1 MTAPFQSLFPDDPQR
16 PASPQKSDA
25 FASLF
30 PDDKKE
36 RAARLEAL
44 SRNPLGSPAEVGEA
58 AQLGRTLQLP
68 TDVVARNLAMVRPLA
83 VRNGPD
89 WNKFIDDAPKT
100 ARWLENPVNHSLAA
114 DDTESL
120 GMLERLARFRF
131 SRAFGQ
137 AMGGQSMLAPQPM
150 ERGILAAEWKRGQLQ
165 VERGR
170 LGALPSEQRRSPEVQ
185 ERVAAIDAELAKSLP
200 EAEGFARFV
209 RGTTAI
215 LPGMAAGAVEM
226 AAGAG
231 VGYVVGGGLGFAL
244 GGPAGMM
251 VGAPMGAKVGGVF
264 GGVQETASQ
273 IGGNLTLDL
282 ERKGVDPTTA
292 DLAGRT
298 AGWLGGG
305 VEYTNI
311 GMVLKPFAN
320 VFGQGASRA
329 LTRPTVRA
337 AVADAARYYGK
348 TLGTETTEEVVQ
360 QAISLAAENVA
371 GQVAGV
377 DTGVTQDRVLNEL
390 GQTVTETL
398 VAMALLPIPGTALV
412 GIDGIAQAQAAT
424 SRREALA
431 QAVEMA
437 RKSQT
442 RTRDPEAFREVVKE
456 QVDGQVVYLDAERA
470 SVLLQEANVTP
481 EEFVRLA
488 GITMQDW
495 TNATQ
500 QTGSELSL
508 PVDALLT
515 NLAELPLAEAMLPD
529 LRFEV
534 GGMTAREAEALG
546 QNLEQFRER
555 VAQEAEAVGTI
566 AETDPAFRIV
576 EDLRAK
582 LDATGQFTPQQAA
595 EQAQVAAKPYVVWA
609 RAIASQNP
617 DNPMADP
624 WTLYSRKGGLGVFG
638 GQRAEALFDAEMA
651 VARAK
656 REGRTQEEVDAL
668 RDRVTKLADERVAVR
683 AVLEDA
689 DQVLDVRDEAG
700 RLRQSLRHVS
710 TDALVVEYIRL
721 REIAV
726 SANAELAGI
735 EAVVQSNQQGE
746 AVTPEQ
752 EVSAVSDAG
761 FQIPEMDDAETW
773 AGKRAAYQRY
783 LRGLRGQV
791 RKVERSVPRLG
802 RELEARGIDN
812 PDQYA
817 VENGLEGT
825 FAVPSAEVPFQRP
838 VTASELMLLD
848 AQEARQ
854 WSAQGWTPQEIA
866 DELGTSVARVERLLA
881 MPAVDVPRE
890 LELRMAFNGVE
901 MLMQAAFH
909 GSPYVFDKFSLSA
922 IGTGE
927 GAQAYGWGLY
937 FAENEGVAKG
947 YRAALSRISDD
958 ILREMTRMMPEQY
971 RGSLDNA
978 NRIVQDIND
987 AIESKEVENAS
998 QYLRDYTIA
1007 PQLLPAYELAAKTID
1022 STGALYRVDIPDE
1035 AVARMLDW
1043 DKPLSEQAPEVLQ
1056 GMREVFAS
1064 RGLTSF
1070 VLEEMTGEGAY
1081 QSLTEWSAVRL
1092 DGDPQKNASL
1102 ALLAAGIPGIKY
1114 LDAGSRGAG
1123 DGTRNL
1129 VVFDDAL
1136 VTITHRNGEPVT
1148 AQERAD
1154 FLAQEQTPQALSAD
1168 KVFAAGVE
1176 AMESLVPVTGARDQ
1190 GAYSVPAARAIFD
1203 ADFLGWYAAEFDPAN
1218 PDTRAQVETFLR
1230 DSGIK
1235 PTGKYAKAFVGAV
1248 VSAIES
1254 SRTAPA
1260 LPDTLDVDGTMRPTR
1275 NSNGQPIHPTEEGVR
1290 NFWRWFGDSKVVD
1303 AEGRPLVVYHGTS
1316 AQFDVFDI
1324 SKLSSRNEGPG
1335 FYFTT
1340 SEAVASGYVNRSG
1353 SEGRLIAAYLRADS
1367 PLQYSAKPLKAGKLQ
1382 TLVKRIAKLESDG
1395 EAIDARDGFLANFGD
1410 TYGGGIDGA
1419 ARQAATLI
1427 ANDESAVDQISG
1439 IVGSGVSAEYVL
1451 SAFTETTGHD
1461 SIVARGFSDEGD
1473 ASNTIYVVFRSEQ
1486 VKDLGNSGEF
1496 GPTPN
1501 ILRQGGMRPN
1511 AYYLRSQRVIG
1522 LMRGT
1527 NLSSFLHEMS
1537 HDYLATLQA
1546 VVTDPDAPAWLVQD
1560 FETAMTH
1567 IGVKDEDRVP
1577 FVQYLRTGM
1586 GRTDAETKAFVKAEE
1601 KWARSFESYLEKGEA
1616 PSRDL
1621 LRALANFRVW
1631 LGQVYRKVRAMLI
1644 PVSAEL
1650 RGVFDRMLAT
1660 DEEIAEYRQFP
1671 EARPLFTERPEGM
1684 TDAQWTEYNK
1694 GFRTRD
1700 AVLDGALVKRVLAEQ
1715 RAAVDADWANRRAE
1729 VESRIREELD
1739 ADPVVQAVAFLRD
1752 GVDGEP
1758 MKLNRALLN
1767 EVAPDLWKSLPKG
1780 TTAADG
1786 TMTLDAVAL
1795 RLGFPDEATL
1805 LALLQRYEE
1814 TDAVV
1819 ARRLAETFRR
1829 EYGDLLGDSA
1839 AMADAV
1845 AEVTHN
1851 AEGDA
1856 PIVRELK
1863 ALGRQLGIRVVDKPA
1878 LVQVAR
1884 EMLGG
1889 MAVRDIQPYKYEQA
1903 EAREARLAERAMRDG
1918 KPDVA
1923 AFHKRRQLLNRILV
1937 REAQA
1942 ALKEA
1947 ERTRTF
1953 AVRMAGDSAQATL
1966 GKAGEQF
1973 TDAMNA
1979 ILTDYEFA
1987 RIPRKQLTRR
1997 EALRVYVADVTAKGG
2012 VPMLSDAIVDDAQQV
2027 NYRSLTTDQL
2037 RGVDAAMRQIWHH
2050 AKHVETIAKEGRR
2063 VSLDQ
2068 AEDEVVASLAKHRPN
2083 TPMDTEDYPLG
2094 LPWAKD
2100 LAQGIDAWHVPPT
2113 FLFRWLDGD
2122 NYGVMWDTF
2131 YRPVKEAEDAELVR
2145 MKAAAD
2151 RITDIEKMVDWSP
2164 TLTDRPKRYDGIRS
2178 PLTKRQLIALASNW
2192 GNVSSRE
2199 AVLEARTADGLPQF
2213 GSATSIE
2220 RAFSETLTAKD
2231 WAYIQAKW
2239 DFINEFWPGIA
2250 ELERRTSGFT
2260 PEKIEASAFLIR
2272 TADGQDVAVKGG
2284 YYPLAYDQRLGRGKG
2299 AERNPLNLGENDLGT
2314 IQLVGGARAQTRHG
2328 WTNERVGSA
2337 NKPIDLSLG
2346 VFNRHVASV
2355 IHDLTHREVVR
2366 DVYAL
2371 LSRPGVRQAF
2381 TTAAG
2386 LKYYDAVKAWLFRV
2400 ANPMATVG
2408 DTSYVE
2414 RIFAAARVGTTAVNL
2429 GLKFSTGVA
2438 QTLGYL
2444 QSVEAIGPKWMAVGM
2459 GELVAQRGKA
2469 VDFVMASSPMMA
2481 NRRFNY
2487 NRDVADY
2494 ARSKFGKMTQLD
2506 AFNFWFIGYMDG
2518 MVSIPTWIGAYR
2530 KALAGNGND
2539 HAAAVRVADD
2549 TVESTQGAG
2558 SAKDLSRIQGGP
2570 EFRKLLTM
2578 HYTAFSRMYG
2588 QFRRAGTNVQLG
2600 KYGLPRFA
2608 AAMTLLWFGQVVLS
2622 ELMAGR
2628 GPEDDDNALE
2638 YWFTRIAK
2646 FPASLVVGVRDVVNA
2661 IGPDAFGYT
2670 MTPAEAA
2677 MERTARAVNVVY
2689 RETLGDLFFGADRE
2703 LTEAEARALIEAPG
2717 YWLRLPSKA
2726 IWQYG
2731 DYLMDWAQGEVAPQ
2745 NPLEAAGGLLL
2756 NRR

>member
-68 TDVVARNLAMVRPLA
+68 TDVVARNLATVRPLA

-137 AMGGQSMLAPQPM
+137 AMGGQAMLAPQPM
-150 ERGILAAEWKRGQLQ
+150 GRGILAAEWKRGQLQ

-215 LPGMAAGAVEM
+215 LPGMAAGAAEM

-251 VGAPMGAKVGGVF
+251 VGAPIGAKVGGVF

-311 GMVLKPFAN
+311 GTVLRPFAN

-337 AVADAARYYGK
+337 AMADAARYYGK

-481 EEFVRLA
+481 EEFVQLA

-576 EDLRAK
+576 EDLRTK

-624 WTLYSRKGGLGVFG
+624 WTLYSRKSGLGVFG

-689 DQVLDVRDEAG
+689 DQVLDVRDEGG

-721 REIAV
+721 RDIAV

-735 EAVVQSNQQGE
+735 EAVVQANQQGNIATAEEEVGAIVE
-746 AVTPEQ
+746 AGV
-752 EVSAVSDAG
+752 
-761 FQIPEMDDAETW
+761 QIPEMDDAETW

-848 AQEARQ
+848 AQEAQR
-854 WSAQGWTPQEIA
+854 WSAQGWTAQEIA
-866 DELGTSVARVERLLA
+866 DELGTSVARVARLLA

-890 LELRMAFNGVE
+890 LELRLAFNGVE

-909 GSPYVFDKFSLSA
+909 GSPYVFDRFDLSK

-937 FAENEGVAKG
+937 FAEAQDVAEGYQRTLSAQSEFPVQRFFRG
-947 YRAALSRISDD
+947 ERLERGTPEYHAA
-958 ILREMTRMMPEQY
+958 
-971 RGSLDNA
+971 SLL
-978 NRIVQDIND
+978 
-987 AIESKEVENAS
+987 ESGRTLAAVRKEVA
-998 QYLRDYTIA
+998 RWIA
-1007 PQLLPAYELAAKTID
+1007 EADGWSDKRKADPSEAEMLAGWKRSLALLEEATSKKDFTTKPHE
-1022 STGALYRVDIPDE
+1022 GALYRVDIPDE

-1043 DKPLSEQAPEVLQ
+1043 DKPLSEQAPEV
-1056 GMREVFAS
+1056 REAIKEVA
-1064 RGLTSF
+1064 RN
-1070 VLEEMTGEGAY
+1070 
-1081 QSLTEWSAVRL
+1081 VRIGTYG
-1092 DGDPQKNASL
+1092 DGISGGDFYARLADSTDFYNTRNPQQAASL

-1148 AQERAD
+1148 AQQRAD
-1154 FLAQEQTPQALSAD
+1154 FLAQEQAT
-1168 KVFAAGVE
+1168 
-1176 AMESLVPVTGARDQ
+1176 
-1190 GAYSVPAARAIFD
+1190 
-1203 ADFLGWYAAEFDPAN
+1203 AE
-1218 PDTRAQVETFLR
+1218 
-1230 DSGIK
+1230 
-1235 PTGKYAKAFVGAV
+1235 
-1248 VSAIES
+1248 
-1254 SRTAPA
+1254 
-1260 LPDTLDVDGTMRPTR
+1260 TLDVDGVARPTR
-1275 NSNGQPIHPTEEGVR
+1275 NSNGKPIHPTEEGVR

-1303 AEGRPLVVYHGTS
+1303 AEGRPRVVHHGSDAEFVEFAVEKRGRATGAASARMAFFAAGKRETSLAYVSRTLSEDAFDAIEGARAKIESLINAVRVSPVTRQVIWKDRTWLSADDAVEIQRDLVSSSDSDLSGAIGYLEQVQRAVGNIAMDRDIDREIAVDEGNDDLASLLARDVSALTKLEADIKAVIAAVSETDEAEVEAVQGSIRNLYAKIQNPLVVDQQGAKYREETYAS
-1316 AQFDVFDI
+1316 I
-1324 SKLSSRNEGPG
+1324 LSRA
-1335 FYFTT
+1335 
-1340 SEAVASGYVNRSG
+1340 EAA
-1353 SEGRLIAAYLRADS
+1353 
-1367 PLQYSAKPLKAGKLQ
+1367 
-1382 TLVKRIAKLESDG
+1382 
-1395 EAIDARDGFLANFGD
+1395 
-1410 TYGGGIDGA
+1410 
-1419 ARQAATLI
+1419 
-1427 ANDESAVDQISG
+1427 
-1439 IVGSGVSAEYVL
+1439 
-1451 SAFTETTGHD
+1451 GHD
-1461 SIVARGFSDEGD
+1461 GVIIQNTYDGGPLDDIFAAF
-1473 ASNTIYVVFRSEQ
+1473 SNTAFKSA
-1486 VKDLGNSGEF
+1486 DANSGEF
-1496 GPTPN
+1496 GPTAN

-1567 IGVKDEDRVP
+1567 IGVKDEDRAP

-1586 GRTDAETKAFVKAEE
+1586 GRTDAEIKAFVKAEE

-1621 LRALANFRVW
+1621 LRAFANFRVW

-1684 TDAQWTEYNK
+1684 TDAQWTEYIK

-1767 EVAPDLWKSLPKG
+1767 EMAPDLWKSLPKG

-1795 RLGFPDEATL
+1795 RFGFPDEQTL

-1845 AEVTHN
+1845 SEVTHN

-1918 KPDVA
+1918 NPDVA

-1997 EALRVYVADVTAKGG
+1997 EALRAYVADVTAKGG

-2063 VSLDQ
+2063 VSLAQ

-2145 MKAAAD
+2145 MKAAAQ
-2151 RITDIEKMVDWSP
+2151 RIADIETMVDWSP

-2178 PLTKRQLIALASNW
+2178 SLTKRQLIALASNW

-2220 RAFSETLTAKD
+2220 RAFAETLTAND

-2239 DFINEFWPGIA
+2239 DFINEFWPEIA

-2494 ARSKFGKMTQLD
+2494 ARSKFGKLTQLD

-2530 KALAGNGND
+2530 KALASNGND

-2731 DYLMDWAQGEVAPQ
+2731 DYLMDWAQGEVATQ